1 MREIT
6 KSRLIVFSRL
16 WAVSMILFVLLSI
29 AAVIATMNY
38 HSGWMGLAV
47 VCSGLMLMVQLAQLV
62 SAVIVRRWWCVVGAV
77 IGVAVSIFVALCSI
91 VALAAGQWHAPEIR
105 DNGDLDVAVDTV
117 SFSQVDGQMSCS
129 IEALMPSDDVRQA
142 VGEWL
147 NVQLGNTYTGDMT
160 DMQALVD
167 FYGKSHIDSLRRVHE
182 DGVPDY
188 AELCYE
194 ASMEH
199 VFETDK
205 VVTYRLT
212 ITLDLGGAHPTTRE
226 LGATFSKDDGKQ
238 LTWDIVRSDSQSRLQ
253 DIVRGMLKD
262 YFNAKSDREL
272 MEYLQGVDDVTRL
285 PLPATPPFMTDEG
298 FTLIYQQY
306 EIAAYAAGMPSGVIP
321 FERFNPCL
329 TEDAQKL
336 IESE

>member
-16 WAVSMILFVLLSI
+16 WAVSMILFGLLSI

-129 IEALMPSDDVRQA
+129 IEALMPGDDVRQA

-188 AELCYE
+188 AELCYD

-205 VVTYRLT
+205 VVTYQLT

-226 LGATFSKDDGKQ
+226 VGATFSKDDGKQ

>member
-47 VCSGLMLMVQLAQLV
+47 VGSGLMLAVQLAQLV

-129 IEALMPSDDVRQA
+129 IEALMPGDDVRQA

-147 NVQLGNTYTGDMT
+147 NVQLGNTYKGDMT
-160 DMQALVD
+160 DMQSLVD

-194 ASMEH
+194 VSMEH

-306 EIAAYAAGMPSGVIP
+306 EIAAYAAGMPSGIIP
-321 FERFNPCL
+321 YERFNPCL
-329 TEDAQKL
+329 TEDAQKV
-336 IESE
+336 IQR

>member
-1 MREIT
+1 MQEST
-6 KSRLIVFSRL
+6 KSRLTVFSRL
-16 WAVSMILFVLLSI
+16 WALPLVLFVLLAV
-29 AAVIATMNY
+29 AAVIAGMNE
-38 HSGWMGLAV
+38 HRGWMGLCV
-47 VCSGLMLMVQLAQLV
+47 VGTVLMLIVQLAQLV
-62 SAVIVRRWWCVVGAV
+62 SAVIVRRWWCVLGAV
-77 IGVAVSIFVALCSI
+77 IGVAVSLFVGVCSI

-105 DNGDLDVAVDTV
+105 DNGEDVAVDTV
-117 SFSQVDGQMSCS
+117 SFSQVDGQMSCN
-129 IEALMPSDDVRQA
+129 IVALMPGDDVRQA

-147 NVQLGNTYTGDMT
+147 NAQLGNTYTGDMT

-167 FYGKSHIDSLRRVHE
+167 FYGKSHIDSLRRVYE

-188 AELCYE
+188 AELCYD

-212 ITLDLGGAHPTTRE
+212 ITLDLGGAHPTTTE

-238 LTWDIVRSDSQSRLQ
+238 LTWDIVRSDSQSRLH
-253 DIVRGMLKD
+253 DIVCGMLKD
-262 YFNAKSDREL
+262 YFNAKSDGEL
-272 MEYLQGVDDVTRL
+272 MEYLQGVDDVASL

-321 FERFNPCL
+321 YERFKPCL
-329 TEDAQKL
+329 TEYAQKL
-336 IESE
+336 IER